1 MNKLVKVLMAGALLV
16 TLSSYV
22 VKVNYSSESDEK
34 NQILMA
40 MVMNYLENTHYQME
54 DLDDAFSEKAYK
66 LYIKRLDY
74 NKRIFLQK
82 DIEELN
88 KYQDKIDNEI
98 IDGQFGL
105 YKKANEIQ
113 DMRFNQIK
121 GFYEELLS
129 SPFDFEAD
137 ETIQEDVDK
146 RTYAKDEQ
154 ELKEIWRKSLKYQT
168 LVRLN
173 RKIDDQENLIANS
186 DTVVVEKSFEVLE
199 EESREAVRKNMAEYF
214 SRVDQVNEK
223 DRITVYVNS
232 VIGVFGPHT
241 SYFPPEDKEN
251 FDISMSGKLEGIG
264 ARLSQYDGEIKV
276 ASIVPGS
283 PSARQG
289 DLKAGDVILSV
300 AQDKEEPVSIEEMRL
315 DEAIKL
321 IRGPKGTKVVL
332 TVKKE
337 SGKVVL
343 IPITRDVVEI
353 EETYAKSY
361 ILEKNGQKTGYIKLP
376 KFYTDFDN
384 PNGRTCSKDVEIELE
399 KLKEE
404 NVDGIILDLRNNGG
418 GSLRD
423 VVEMV
428 GLFIDEGPVVQVRG
442 RGGELEVLSD
452 VSPGVV
458 YDGPLVVMVN
468 EYSASASEILA
479 AAIQD
484 YNRGIIVGSNS
495 SFGKGT
501 VQRFYDLDR
510 FLSGQYLKYKPLG
523 AVKVTT
529 QKFYRINGGSTQL
542 HGVTPDIIMP
552 DMYSFIETG
561 EKEQEFVM
569 EWDQINPV
577 PYKVWDATWSLD
589 EIQEKNSV
597 SISQN
602 PVFVEVEKMAFKV
615 KDEREN
621 TIVSLKLED
630 YRKEQKELD
639 KESEEFDE
647 IFTAIEGFDI
657 ITMTSDLALLD
668 GDSVK
673 IEMNTNFIEVL
684 QSDNYVYQAMDI
696 VEEMK

>member
-1 MNKLVKVLMAGALLV
+1 MSKLVKGFFAIAMLV

-22 VKVNYSSESDEK
+22 LKVSSSSETEEK

-40 MVMNYLENTHYQME
+40 MVMNYLENTHYQPE
-54 DLDDAFSEKAYK
+54 GLDDAFSEKAYN

-74 NKRIFLQK
+74 NKRFFLQK
-82 DIEELN
+82 DINELN
-88 KYQDKIDNEI
+88 KFEDKIDDEI
-98 IDGQFGL
+98 RSGSFDL
-105 YKKANEIQ
+105 YEKANTILDER
-113 DMRFNQIK
+113 MK
-121 GFYEELLS
+121 KVEEFYIDILAQ
-129 SPFDFEAD
+129 PFDFEID
-137 ETIQEDVDK
+137 ETIEEDADK
-146 RTYAKDEQ
+146 RNYAKNES
-154 ELKEIWRKSLKYQT
+154 ELKKSWEKSLKYQT
-168 LVRLN
+168 LVRLD
-173 RKIDDQENLIANS
+173 RKLNDQEKLVANP
-186 DTVVVEKSFEVLE
+186 DTVIEEKSIAILE
-199 EESREAVRKNMAEYF
+199 EESREAVKKNMSAYF
-214 SRVDQVNEK
+214 KRLNKINDQ
-223 DRITVYVNS
+223 DRITLYVNS
-232 VIGVFGPHT
+232 VVGVFGPHT

-251 FDISMSGKLEGIG
+251 FDIGMSGELEGIG

-283 PSARQG
+283 PSAKQG
-289 DLKAGDVILSV
+289 ELKAGDIIIAVS
-300 AQDKEEPVSIEEMRL
+300 QDKDDAVSIEEMRL

-321 IRGPKGTKVVL
+321 IRGPKGTRVVL

-337 SGKVVL
+337 NGTIAQ
-343 IPITRDVVEI
+343 IPIIRDIVVI

-361 ILEKNGQKTGYIKLP
+361 ILDKNGKKTGYIKLP
-376 KFYTDFDN
+376 KFYTNFSD

-404 NVDGIILDLRNNGG
+404 NVDGVILDLRNNGG

-442 RGGELEVLSD
+442 REGELEVLTD
-452 VSPGVV
+452 DNPGVI

-542 HGVTPDIIMP
+542 HGVTPDIIIP
-552 DMYSFIETG
+552 DIYSFIETG
-561 EKEQEFVM
+561 EKEQEYVM
-569 EWDQINPV
+569 TWDQINPV
-577 PYKVWDATWSLD
+577 EYIEWNSTWELD
-589 EIQEKNSV
+589 SIQKLNNK
-597 SISQN
+597 SISES
-602 PVFVEVEKMAFKV
+602 PVFIEVEKMAIKI
-615 KDEREN
+615 KSNRDN
-621 TIVSLKLED
+621 TIVSLKLND
-630 YRKEQKELD
+630 YRETQKELVA
-639 KESEEFDE
+639 ESEEFEDL
-647 IFTAIEGFDI
+647 FTAIDGFE
-657 ITMTSDLALLD
+657 ITTMPVDLELIS

-673 IEMNTNFIEVL
+673 VEMNDNFIENL